1 MPTENKI
8 QLNDS
13 AAVALA
19 HLGMLVQI
27 AGGSHRPQP
36 GEIDK
41 RAAALSA
48 FIRTGQ
54 LLATDEDRGL
64 IATIKEFLSARAAPL
79 DAQPAA

>member
-1 MPTENKI
+1 MPTENRND
-8 QLNDS
+8 LSDS

-27 AGGSHRPQP
+27 AGGSHRPQL

-48 FIRTGQ
+48 YIRTGQ
-54 LLATDEDRGL
+54 LLAADEDRGL
-64 IATIKEFLSARAAPL
+64 IARIKEFLTARE
-79 DAQPAA
+79 AQPAA